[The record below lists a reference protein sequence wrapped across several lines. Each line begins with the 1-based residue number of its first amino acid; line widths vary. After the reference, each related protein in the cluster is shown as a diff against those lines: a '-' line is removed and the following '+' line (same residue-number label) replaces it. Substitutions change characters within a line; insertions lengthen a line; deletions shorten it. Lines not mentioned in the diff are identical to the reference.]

1 MQSSATFLDDHDNA
15 IVGIVE
21 INSSDEVE
29 IAYSV
34 QQILSNLVDMGMDR
48 EEASDVYDFQIAP
61 IAQVHGI
68 TVIEDRDFPSEIDQ

>member
-1 MQSSATFLDDHDNA
+1 MQSSATFLDDHDEA
-15 IVGIVE
+15 IVGIVQ

-48 EEASDVYDFQIAP
+48 SEAIDVYNLKIAP
-61 IAQVHGI
+61 IAEAYCTI
-68 TVIEDRDFPSEIDQ
+68 IEDLNLPSGFDQ

>member
-48 EEASDVYDFQIAP
+48 SEAIEFYDFNVAP
-61 IAQVHGI
+61 IAEAYCTI
-68 TVIEDRDFPSEIDQ
+68 IEDNMLPGRDDS